1 MFNAFENGYDPTGVV
16 VAVAEWGRRD
26 ITVPYPMAI
35 IIKKTQNLKYLCVCV
50 FEWNRWG

>member
-16 VAVAEWGRRD
+16 VAVAEWGAKGYYSTISYGD
-26 ITVPYPMAI
+26 HK
-35 IIKKTQNLKYLCVCV
+35 IKKTQNFKYLCV